1 MLAIG
6 IAMSFTIKSPRTV
19 SAGSGNSI
27 KQWVMPDFTSG
38 ASGHKLVLKS
48 PGTAKAAGLKAI
60 DYGSFSVVDADDAL
74 LAKAKG
80 FGDVEIHDEYN
91 VISLNAVEI
100 NTTSDAARELHARN
114 VEGGGKRAAT
124 GKQLQLIQFS
134 GPVRDEWMK
143 EVTATGVQI
152 VDYIPNNAY
161 LVYGDSNSLNA
172 MRTLGARGG
181 IQWAASYESYLKVS
195 KQVFELDKRGVTPD
209 GYEIQLVNDK
219 ESNAST
225 LGLIRD
231 RQIGR
236 PGVGYDYQHYVN
248 VVANLDGEGLAEVAA
263 RPDVISIQPY
273 FIPKK
278 NDERQDMILAGNLT
292 GGVPNPGNYLNI
304 LASWG
309 FTQAQFNASNFI
321 VDVTDDGADR
331 NPTGADPGTI
341 PQDANAGPVLAR
353 HFVLYETGA
362 RPLGAAT
369 PTGTSRFIYK
379 GRWGTG
385 STTDGGL
392 GVSGHG
398 QLNMSIVGGYVP
410 TGTADGVDFSTFP
423 HADASGFRYGLG
435 VAPFVKLANSVIFDP
450 NFTSPNIPNML
461 SAGYASGTRISSNSW
476 GAAAAGAYNA
486 NAQTYDGLV
495 RDAQSGTAGNQQMI
509 ITFSA
514 GNSGPNAST
523 IGSPGTAK
531 NLICVGATEG
541 VQAFGAA
548 DGCGVTDAQADSA
561 NDVIGFSSRGPCT
574 DGRVKPDIQ
583 APGTH
588 ISGMTF
594 VQLGTTGSGTAEAT
608 YRGDGVC
615 AGPGTSIYFPT
626 TQQWYTASSGTSHS
640 NPAVAGGS
648 ALVYQQFIN
657 NPAYIATYR
666 QPSGSA
672 PPSPAMAKAYLMNS
686 TRYLTGVSANDTLPS
701 NSQGMGMM
709 NLGTAFDGTQRI
721 VRDQVAGDT
730 FANTGETRTYT
741 GTVADATKPFRVTLG
756 WTDAPGS
763 TTGNA
768 FVNNLDLE
776 VTIGGNTYRGNV
788 FTGANSVTGGAADI
802 RNNVESVFLP
812 AGFAVGTPFTVRVLG
827 TNIAGNGV
835 PNDAGSDPTDQD
847 FALVVYNGNT
857 AVIPVVG
864 PSGQAITSESCSPSN
879 GVLDPAE
886 TVTVNLSLTNSGTAA
901 TNGNV
906 IATLQ
911 TSGGVTAPGAAQDF
925 GPLGINGSATRPFTF
940 TVNPAQVCGSTVTA
954 TLALSDG
961 GGSLGTVSYTF
972 QVGTLSVSLAENFD
986 GVTVP
991 ALPANWTAAVSAGG
1005 TAWVSQASTPDT
1017 APNSVF
1023 APDPNI
1029 VTDNILTSP
1038 IIYATGPGQVTFRN
1052 NYNTENTFDGGVLE
1066 ISINE
1071 GPWQD
1076 IVTAGGSFTAGGYNG
1091 TLSTN
1096 VSFQNPLVGR
1106 AAWTGNSGGYITTTA
1121 NLPAAATGN
1130 FFRLRWRLGTD
1141 NAVAGTGWRIDSV
1154 QVSAGFL
1161 CCGQSVAP
1169 APAFLTRGTVTATEA
1184 AGPTNSDSDGSFE
1197 PCETLNLSIPLTN
1210 VGGTTATGASV
1221 TISTSTP
1228 NVTILQPTASYGAI
1242 NAGATV
1248 PNATFAV
1255 KLDQAFVPFTTINF
1269 TATTTYSGGPVTQ
1282 NVSTFSVATACAL
1295 GAPSVTTVSNT
1306 TAITIPA
1313 TVATGT
1319 QPATPYPAAVTVSGV
1334 TGSVTKVTAT
1344 ITNYTH
1350 AFPSDVDIILVG
1362 PGGQQCVLMSDI
1374 GGTMTGRTFTFDDAA
1389 AAALTT
1395 GAASGTYRP
1404 TNSSAADTFPAPGP
1418 GAVTQATP
1426 LLSVFN
1432 NVNPNGT
1439 WNLFVVDDFGSADSG
1454 SIAGGWTLNIT
1465 TQTTSCSTTATCT
1478 VGGGCGTPA
1487 NINSLVSFTG
1497 SGAIAAPTCGAQGY
1511 SNDYVLNGT
1520 ITNTSSQTLC
1530 SLSLQLVE
1538 LAEAGGAPPAVP
1550 FRLIS
1555 ADSASC
1561 TSGGLPGAVQTISSP
1576 ATLAPGQSANVTIRV
1591 AMPTVRRFRL
1601 TFNVFGGTQSVVSTT
1616 APAGKSRMATN
1627 APLSFDIDNGKAV
1640 RTIRTTDLAGVRA
1653 NQPAA
1658 LRRK

>member
-1 MLAIG
+1 
-6 IAMSFTIKSPRTV
+6 
-19 SAGSGNSI
+19 
-27 KQWVMPDFTSG
+27 MPDFTSG

-886 TVTVNLSLTNSGTAA
+886 TVTVSLSLTNSGTAA

-911 TSGGVTAPGAAQDF
+911 TSGGVTAPSAAQNY
-925 GPLGINGSATRPFTF
+925 GTLGINGSATQSFTF
-940 TVNPAQVCGSTVTA
+940 TVDPTRACGGTVTA
-954 TLALSDG
+954 TLALADNS
-961 GGSLGTVSYTF
+961 GSLGTVSYTF
-972 QVGTLSVSLAENFD
+972 QVGVLSVNLAQNFD
-986 GVTVP
+986 GVTAP
-991 ALPANWTAAVSAGG
+991 ALPANWTAAITGTG
-1005 TAWVSQASTPDT
+1005 TAWVTQASTPDT

-1023 APDPNI
+1023 AANPAV

-1038 IIYATGPGQVTFRN
+1038 LVYSTGPGQVTFRN
-1052 NYNTENTFDGGVLE
+1052 NYITESGFDGGVLE

-1076 IVTAGGSFTAGGYNG
+1076 IVAAGGSFTAGGYNG
-1091 TLSTN
+1091 TISSTLAN
-1096 VSFQNPLVGR
+1096 QSPIPGR
-1106 AAWTGNSGGYITTTA
+1106 AAWTGNSGGYITSTA

-1141 NAVAGTGWRIDSV
+1141 NIVASTGWRIDSV

-1161 CCGQSVAP
+1161 CCGQVQP
-1169 APAFLTRGTVTATEA
+1169 PVPPFVTRGAVTATET
-1184 AGPTNSDSDGSFE
+1184 AGPANSDGDGSIE
-1197 PCETLNLSIPLTN
+1197 PCETFNINVPLTN
-1210 VGGTTATGASV
+1210 VGGSPATATSV
-1221 TISTSTP
+1221 TLTSTTP
-1228 NVTILQPTASYGAI
+1228 NVFISQPTVSYGTI

-1248 PNATFAV
+1248 ANATFEVRLASC
-1255 KLDQAFVPFTTINF
+1255 FVPFTTINF
-1269 TATTTYSGGPVTQ
+1269 TATTTFSGGPITQ
-1282 NVSTFSVATACAL
+1282 NVSTFTVATACAL
-1295 GAPSVTTVSNT
+1295 GAPSVTTFSNT

-1313 TVATGT
+1313 SGTGATTGAPANPYPSTIAVSGLTGT
-1319 QPATPYPAAVTVSGV
+1319 
-1334 TGSVTKVTAT
+1334 VTKVTAT
-1344 ITNYTH
+1344 LTNFSHT
-1350 AFPSDVDIILVG
+1350 FPSDVDVVLVG
-1362 PGGQQCVLMSDI
+1362 PGGQFCVLMSDAA
-1374 GGTMTGRTFTFDDAA
+1374 GTATLTGRNYTFDDAA
-1389 AAALTT
+1389 AATLPS

-1404 TNSSAADTFPAPGP
+1404 TNTAGPDAFPSPGP
-1418 GAVTQATP
+1418 GSITQVNP
-1426 LLSVFN
+1426 VLSVFN
-1432 NVNPNGT
+1432 GVNPNGN
-1439 WNLFVVDDFGSADSG
+1439 WNLYVVDDAVGDTGSF
-1454 SIAGGWTLNIT
+1454 AGGWTLNIT
-1465 TQTTSCSTTATCT
+1465 TRTPDCTTTATCP
-1478 VGGGCGTPA
+1478 VGQSV
-1487 NINSLVSFTG
+1487 NSLISVSVTG
-1497 SGAIAAPTCGAQGY
+1497 TSVQAPTCGAQGY
-1511 SNDYVLNGT
+1511 GADIIIDATLTNNST
-1520 ITNTSSQTLC
+1520 APITCGSF
-1530 SLSLQLVE
+1530 QLVE
-1538 LAEAGGAPPAVP
+1538 LGHANGVPPAVP
-1550 FRLIS
+1550 FRLMS
-1555 ADSASC
+1555 AAGTTC
-1561 TSGGLPGAVQTISSP
+1561 TSGGLVGATQPFP
-1576 ATLAPGQSANVTIRV
+1576 AGAIPLNPGQSVPVQFRIA
-1591 AMPTVRRFRL
+1591 AETVRRFRFVITASGFVPATAL
-1601 TFNVFGGTQSVVSTT
+1601 NRAAKTTSPAMAKAFDVDFTANGTAKVTPVK
-1616 APAGKSRMATN
+1616 ADGRGEVADRAEKS
-1627 APLSFDIDNGKAV
+1627 D
-1640 RTIRTTDLAGVRA
+1640 
-1653 NQPAA
+1653 
-1658 LRRK
+1658 RKISRK